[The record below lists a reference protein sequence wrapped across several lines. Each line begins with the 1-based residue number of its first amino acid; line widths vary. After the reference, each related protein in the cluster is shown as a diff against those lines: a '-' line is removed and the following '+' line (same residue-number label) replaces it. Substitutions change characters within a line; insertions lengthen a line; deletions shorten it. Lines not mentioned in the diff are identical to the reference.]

1 MGDGY
6 DRLSDGNN
14 NGGGSFNGGASFVM
28 GVLTGA
34 VVGAGLAL
42 LFAPKA
48 GAALRNQLSDQ
59 AAGLAKTATD
69 TAQDGYRRAAET
81 ANEWADR
88 GKDAFSKAR
97 DVVAKSSEDGKEMFG
112 KAREAVA
119 KGADE
124 VAAAVRRS

>member
-6 DRLSDGNN
+6 DRSHDY
-14 NGGGSFNGGASFVM
+14 NGGGSFVM
-28 GVLTGA
+28 GILTGA

-42 LFAPKA
+42 LLAPKA

-59 AAGLAKTATD
+59 AANLAKTASD
-69 TAQDGYRRAAET
+69 TAQEGYRRASET
-81 ANEWADR
+81 ANDWADR

-97 DVVAKSSEDGKEMFG
+97 EVVAKGADDGKDMYG

-124 VAAAVRRS
+124 VAAAARRS